1 MKKYLPLPGS
11 VWQDVGSSPPWGV
24 RFLVQLLVLFY
35 VTIGSSAV
43 GAEPLKPSVSTGGAN
58 RTRLASPSTHAKFAS
73 SGKVKHLPVVGTDNE
88 NRTATI
94 PANPTRSVI
103 ELSADDP
110 CTPTSYT
117 LCGDK
122 TSFTLTVGSG
132 YSNVQWYRD
141 GIVLPGATGTDYVAT
156 QAGLYSYSAVDA
168 TTSCSTSLCCPV
180 SIASC
185 TCPPTSYT
193 LCGSKT
199 SFTLTAGAGYTNV
212 QWYKDGAI
220 ISGATGME
228 YVATIAGL
236 YSYSAI
242 EATTGCSLSLCCPV
256 TISSCTCPPASYTLC
271 GTKTSFTLTA
281 GSEYTNVQWY
291 KDGVVIP
298 GATGM
303 EYVATMAGLYS
314 YSAIEATTG
323 CSLSLCCPVT
333 ISACPVVCEK
343 PILSL
348 ADPICTGNG
357 FYSISLISSTANLI
371 PSAGQVSGAS
381 IVNIPIGTPISVTA
395 SNGVGCYNVLTA
407 DSPTGCSNNGNNN
420 CTPPR
425 LSVGQPLCQGTGFYT
440 VSYRLVG
447 TGSVSSNVGNVNTVS
462 RVIENIPVG
471 QNVQVTA
478 TGSGTCVTRVTVVS
492 PASCTNPCENPAIT
506 LSGPECVAG
515 SSSYEVSYTVAAGT
529 SVQVNQG
536 VAANGLISGIL
547 SGIPVS
553 VTVTPNNGCQP
564 IVVIVPPASCT
575 VCTALGLNTG
585 TTLAQCGQ
593 ANGIATVVVNAGSG
607 VAPYTYQWTNASGSV
622 VSSSSL
628 AQGLAPGVY
637 TVSVTDSKGCTGQKQ
652 VSISSTSAPLIVAQ
666 VNSTSCGL
674 ANGSASV
681 QVSNGSGNYSYQ
693 WTSAAGIVV
702 GSSASLMNLSA
713 GTYMV
718 SVSDGSGCSSM
729 TSVVVG
735 NSTPLNVV
743 ASVQNAV
750 CGQATGSVSAQVSGG
765 SPAYSYQWRNAAG
778 SVVATSQNLTNASP
792 GSYTVIVTD
801 ATGCTALASA
811 NISNLAGPQLAG
823 SVTNVSCYGTQTG
836 GVVLSVTG
844 GTPPIGYVWS
854 NGATTKDLS
863 NVGAGV
869 YTVTARDANGCV
881 AIQSFTI
888 SQPTEIAAV
897 FQPTQP
903 TCTSLTGGSVRLI
916 GISGGTTPYSY
927 TWSNGSTAS
936 SLSGL
941 SGGTY
946 TLTIKDANGCV
957 ASPVAILATPTGCST
972 PVFDLALTKKLASGQ
987 SANVT
992 AGSSVTF
999 TVTVYNKG
1007 NVDATNVQVT
1017 DYIPTGLTLNDAS
1030 WSASN
1035 GLATLNSVIASLPA
1049 GQSTTRNIV
1058 FTVGA
1063 GVTGS
1068 ITNTAEISS
1077 AGNAQNLPDV
1087 DSDADNN
1094 PDNDGTPINDDT
1106 SGDHKH
1112 NPSQDEDDSDIEV
1125 INVTPSCVALGLN
1138 TGTTLAQCGQANG
1151 IATVVVNAGSGTA
1164 PYTYQWTNASGSVV
1178 SSSSLAQGLAPGV
1191 YTVSV
1196 TDSKGCTG
1204 QKQVSISS
1212 TSAPLIVAQ
1221 VNSTSCGLANGS
1233 ASVQVTSGSGS
1244 YTYQWT
1250 NGSGA
1255 VVGTTAS
1262 ISNLSAGTYMV
1273 SVSDGSGCSS
1283 MTSVVVGNSTPLNVV
1298 ASVQNAVCGQAT
1310 GSVSAQVS
1318 GGSPAYSYQ
1327 WRNAAGSVVATSQN
1341 LTNASPGSYTVIVT
1355 DATGCTALASANIS
1369 NLAGPQ
1375 LAGSVTNVSCYGTQT
1390 GGVVLSVTG
1399 GTPPIGY
1406 VWSNGATTK
1415 DLSNV
1420 GAGVYT
1426 VTARDANGCVAIQS
1440 FTISQPTEIAAVFQP
1455 TQPTCTSLTGGSVRL
1470 IGISGGTTP
1479 YSYTWSNGSTASSL
1493 SGLSGG
1499 TYTLT
1504 IKDANGC
1511 VASPVAILA
1520 TPTGCSTPVFDLA
1533 LTKKLASGQSANVT
1547 AGSSVTFTVTVY
1559 NKGNVD
1565 ATNVQVTDYI
1575 PTGLTLNDAS
1585 WSASNGLATLNSV
1598 IISLPAGQSTTRNI
1612 VFTVGSGVT
1621 GSLTNTAEI
1630 SSAGNAQNLP
1640 DVDSDPDNNPDND
1653 GTPINDDISGD
1664 HKHNPSQDEDDSDV
1678 EVINVTPVTPVC
1690 EKPVLTVGNPVC
1702 NPANGTYSVSVY
1714 SSTAS
1719 VLASAG
1725 SMNLSAGLIS
1735 NIQVGTPVSVTAS
1748 NGAGCF
1754 QVLSVDSPASC
1765 LTNPSCTQPK
1775 LTVGQPICQGTGYYS
1790 VNFTAERGSVQISQG
1805 RIVGNNVVDIPLG
1818 TNLLISATDGS
1829 CFTRVMVMSPASCT
1843 NVCENPA
1850 ISLSGPI
1857 CDDKGT
1863 STYYLN
1869 YTVTAGA
1876 TVRVNPGY
1884 ANGHWIYG
1892 IPSGV
1897 PLSVTVSTPGCADK
1911 VVTIP
1916 GIVCGQTPQPL
1927 LELTKQVNKTRA
1939 ALGEVVT
1946 YTLTLTNKGTGA
1958 ATNVEVQESMSA
1970 GLAIVP
1976 GSVSTTMGSYAATS
1990 PVGIWTIPSLAA
2002 GATTTLTFSASVT
2015 QVGVVY
2021 NKAAIPGDTVSV
2033 CTTVPVKVC
2042 KGAPILVDMSA
2053 PAGYGSY
2060 QWYRNGV
2067 PVAGATSYTYTASQY
2082 GEFTVQVNG
2091 GQCPNGACCPIVIE
2105 EEVGVS
2111 FTLAALAPTCNGS
2124 QPLANGT
2131 VTIGGLSAANT
2142 AYRYAISQGGSFTTT
2157 NPALQAVPAN
2167 GVLASNLVGGQ
2178 TYTIRLFNGAG
2189 CWQDQTVTVGVAN
2202 CGCQVEPPVVTCAIT
2217 EICKGSSTVLS
2228 TRGCESGTVI
2238 WSDGKSG
2245 ATIVATPSV
2254 TTTYTASC
2262 VIGTCVSKV
2271 SNAITVTVL
2280 DVKTPVLTASAD
2292 NVCPG
2297 TSVTLTATGCE
2308 SGTVIWSDKAQTG
2321 NSIVVAPYGKT
2332 TYTAQCRQS
2341 ACLSAP
2347 ALITINVNT
2356 DLPTPTVTCSTT
2368 IVCPGETVTLT
2379 AENCVGTPI
2388 WNSTT
2393 ATTSSIVVTPTLG
2406 SNRYWVYCKNG
2417 ACTSKSSNV
2426 YTIEVVAPQV
2436 PTLSA
2441 SADTVCLGGSVVLTA
2456 SGCNGSVLWSTGE
2469 TGASIT
2475 ARPTANTSYYAQCK
2489 FRTCLSNQSSPVAIA
2504 VVNPQAPIV
2513 KVSKTLICSGEPVSL
2528 TATGCN
2534 GTVQWHGVARVGS
2547 VITIYPTE
2555 SKEYYATCK
2564 QGTCESS
2571 ASNTVRVTVNT
2582 SPATAPTVTASTT
2595 LICNSGVVSLTA
2607 TGCNGNVT
2615 WSDGQTGS
2623 VVTVTPT
2630 PTNREFYALCVPTS
2644 GTACGS
2650 AKSNV
2655 IAISVAQPGV
2665 PSIVASRTA
2674 VCAGE
2679 TLTLTASG
2687 CNGSVKWS
2695 NGQLGATIQVS
2706 PQTTTDYQATC
2717 SLGACE
2723 SALSSKVTVVVTP
2736 AAPAPVVTASSLTV
2750 CSGSVVSLTATGCT
2764 GTVTWS
2770 DGQTGSVVTVTP
2782 TAASHDFS
2790 AICQT
2795 GGSCRSPQSN
2805 VVSIT
2810 LAPTAAPTITASRNV
2825 VCSGEKVTLTAT
2837 GCAGTVTWSGIN
2849 RLGASIDI
2857 YPTSTTEYY
2866 ATCNVGSC
2874 VSAASNKVTVTV
2886 NTGTGTIPV
2895 VTASTQQ
2902 VCTSGVVSLTA
2913 TGCSS
2918 GTVIWSDGQTGAIV
2932 SVTATEASH
2941 EFYALCKDAGQCGT
2955 GKSNVITITVTTMQT
2970 PVAVCSTD
2978 SICAG
2983 EEVTLTVQNCQGTPH
2998 WSTGETTPS
3007 IIVKPMV
3014 TTGYTVY
3021 CSLNGCTSPT
3031 SKSYLITVVPV
3042 LEPTITASAT
3052 AVEPGGT
3059 VTLTATG
3066 CPGTVIWSANDIHGN
3081 NTGSSIVVRPEGTQ
3095 TYSAQCKYRTCLSD
3109 PSITIVVNPGTCVAK
3124 AGGLTPVNAT
3134 VCGSGSNTVIV
3145 AATPS
3150 GGLVQPS
3157 GYSVAY
3163 LLTKDGLV
3171 QQVGTTPQ
3179 FSVPSAVA
3187 QYVIHTLV
3195 YNSQAGD
3202 ANYLN
3207 LAYIKSGLSR
3217 TTDVLQLISGK
3228 CAALDATGA
3237 KLTVGV
3243 VNAPTLSAT
3252 ALTVCNGGTVS
3263 LTATGCSG
3271 SVKWSDGKEGAVY
3284 ETSVYSDRT
3293 LTAIC
3298 EVAGCASQPSAPVRI
3313 TLGSPAVP
3321 VIVSTPSICVGE
3333 TVSLTATGCADGA
3346 YLWSDGSTTGAI
3358 LTVTPSA
3365 DVTYR
3370 VKCKLGACEGD
3381 WSASATVRV
3390 GKPSAPTLSL
3400 QGAGSATVCYG
3411 MPVTLVA
3418 TGCSASEQVIWSNNL
3433 TGSSITLSPAS
3444 TETYTAYCASAAGT
3458 CRSDVSA
3465 GITLTVLPKVAVPTV
3480 VDKTNTCPITT
3491 VDLSTGVTSPVST
3504 AGGVFEYY
3512 TDATLTSKVANPA
3525 AVGAGTYYVIERTV
3539 NGCVS
3544 LPAIIHVQ
3552 ITTCTEPTPCD
3563 GVNPATADA
3572 GADVNLCST
3581 TSYQLRGVLGG
3592 GGQTAHWTT
3601 SGSGHFDNPYSL
3613 SAIYT
3618 ASAEDVAAGQVTLTL
3633 AVSTTNVNCP
3643 IATDQM
3649 VLTLNGVKTQPV
3661 ITIVGATQL
3670 CYGDS
3675 VTLKASEASGY
3686 RWSTGAITRSIV
3698 VKQSGIYSVQVMD
3711 DKGCVSVKSAEVTVK
3726 VADPVLPPL
3735 VTNLRNT
3742 CPSKIVDLTKALS
3755 TTTAGSSYSYRIC
3768 ECVTSNIVIRPDS
3781 VCEGTYWIVEKTAQG
3796 CVSHPSKVV
3805 VKVFDCASDTLRS
3818 DVSITKTVNH
3828 TVVNGTP
3835 VTYTLTVSNAG
3846 PHTAYN
3852 VDVRDVL
3859 PSGLQLLPSA
3869 GYSFVNGV
3877 ITKRIDSLK
3886 AGASAQI
3893 VFSARLVK
3901 KGEDV
3906 VNRAEITYQDH
3917 VDPNLSN
3924 NSSSITVRDT
3934 ATAPASQTGTAGLG
3948 LALAVVKVEAQPDN
3962 SYNVTYKGTIKNIG
3976 GIDLQGL
3983 SLVDSLSQVF
3993 LSPASYSVVGA
4004 PVVASGSTLVANASF
4019 NGHTQPDLLTGASTL
4034 AAGAQDE
4041 VVFVVNVKPN
4051 GNNGPFYSSA
4061 TVTGTTPDASQTVMD
4076 ISNNGIDPVADGAV
4090 VTTVRFD
4097 LPQGLLGIA
4106 KEAGTPIM
4114 VAAGVYD
4121 VPYTITL
4128 TNMGSL
4134 PLRQIQVVD
4143 NLTQTFG
4150 SGALIVSNRI
4160 RVTGT
4165 GTVTVDT
4172 LYTGQGLL
4180 TRMLVDTASTLAVG
4194 AKATLGFTVRVDVR
4208 SASPQ
4213 SSSLTFYNTA
4223 YGTALAS
4230 DNQVVADTSTA
4241 GANTDPD
4248 NDLDPRNNS
4257 QSTPVS
4263 LNGLTT
4269 DAHIGLAM
4277 TVADTVRQSD
4287 GSYNVTYQIVVK
4299 AYGPSPLK
4307 NVLVTDTLSTVFNS
4321 QTGSSFTLVK
4331 APFITSTGSALKL
4344 NPNYNGVSDP
4354 VIVLGDS
4361 TSALAVGKVDTIRMV
4376 INVIADGSTTS
4387 FLNSAYGLAQYTGGT
4402 VSDVST
4408 SGLNPDLNGNG
4419 DPTDPNEREATPLT
4433 LLPTYQ
4439 AIFIPQGFSPNGDGI
4454 NDRFVI
4460 RGANGLTVSLEVYN
4474 RWGNLVYKNEDYQN
4488 DWDGKPNTGIVLS
4501 SADSNGV
4508 PDGTYYYVVNL
4519 SDGRK
4524 FVRYMTIN
4532 R

>member
-1 MKKYLPLPGS
+1 
-11 VWQDVGSSPPWGV
+11 
-24 RFLVQLLVLFY
+24 
-35 VTIGSSAV
+35 
-43 GAEPLKPSVSTGGAN
+43 
-58 RTRLASPSTHAKFAS
+58 
-73 SGKVKHLPVVGTDNE
+73 
-88 NRTATI
+88 
-94 PANPTRSVI
+94 
-103 ELSADDP
+103 
-110 CTPTSYT
+110 
-117 LCGDK
+117 
-122 TSFTLTVGSG
+122 
-132 YSNVQWYRD
+132 
-141 GIVLPGATGTDYVAT
+141 
-156 QAGLYSYSAVDA
+156 
-168 TTSCSTSLCCPV
+168 
-180 SIASC
+180 
-185 TCPPTSYT
+185 
-193 LCGSKT
+193 
-199 SFTLTAGAGYTNV
+199 
-212 QWYKDGAI
+212 
-220 ISGATGME
+220 
-228 YVATIAGL
+228 
-236 YSYSAI
+236 
-242 EATTGCSLSLCCPV
+242 
-256 TISSCTCPPASYTLC
+256 
-271 GTKTSFTLTA
+271 
-281 GSEYTNVQWY
+281 
-291 KDGVVIP
+291 
-298 GATGM
+298 
-303 EYVATMAGLYS
+303 
-314 YSAIEATTG
+314 
-323 CSLSLCCPVT
+323 
-333 ISACPVVCEK
+333 
-343 PILSL
+343 
-348 ADPICTGNG
+348 
-357 FYSISLISSTANLI
+357 
-371 PSAGQVSGAS
+371 
-381 IVNIPIGTPISVTA
+381 
-395 SNGVGCYNVLTA
+395 
-407 DSPTGCSNNGNNN
+407 
-420 CTPPR
+420 
-425 LSVGQPLCQGTGFYT
+425 
-440 VSYRLVG
+440 
-447 TGSVSSNVGNVNTVS
+447 
-462 RVIENIPVG
+462 
-471 QNVQVTA
+471 
-478 TGSGTCVTRVTVVS
+478 
-492 PASCTNPCENPAIT
+492 
-506 LSGPECVAG
+506 
-515 SSSYEVSYTVAAGT
+515 
-529 SVQVNQG
+529 
-536 VAANGLISGIL
+536 
-547 SGIPVS
+547 
-553 VTVTPNNGCQP
+553 
-564 IVVIVPPASCT
+564 
-575 VCTALGLNTG
+575 
-585 TTLAQCGQ
+585 
-593 ANGIATVVVNAGSG
+593 
-607 VAPYTYQWTNASGSV
+607 
-622 VSSSSL
+622 
-628 AQGLAPGVY
+628 
-637 TVSVTDSKGCTGQKQ
+637 
-652 VSISSTSAPLIVAQ
+652 
-666 VNSTSCGL
+666 
-674 ANGSASV
+674 
-681 QVSNGSGNYSYQ
+681 
-693 WTSAAGIVV
+693 
-702 GSSASLMNLSA
+702 
-713 GTYMV
+713 
-718 SVSDGSGCSSM
+718 
-729 TSVVVG
+729 
-735 NSTPLNVV
+735 
-743 ASVQNAV
+743 
-750 CGQATGSVSAQVSGG
+750 
-765 SPAYSYQWRNAAG
+765 
-778 SVVATSQNLTNASP
+778 
-792 GSYTVIVTD
+792 
-801 ATGCTALASA
+801 
-811 NISNLAGPQLAG
+811 
-823 SVTNVSCYGTQTG
+823 
-836 GVVLSVTG
+836 
-844 GTPPIGYVWS
+844 
-854 NGATTKDLS
+854 
-863 NVGAGV
+863 
-869 YTVTARDANGCV
+869 
-881 AIQSFTI
+881 
-888 SQPTEIAAV
+888 
-897 FQPTQP
+897 
-903 TCTSLTGGSVRLI
+903 
-916 GISGGTTPYSY
+916 
-927 TWSNGSTAS
+927 
-936 SLSGL
+936 
-941 SGGTY
+941 
-946 TLTIKDANGCV
+946 
-957 ASPVAILATPTGCST
+957 
-972 PVFDLALTKKLASGQ
+972 Q

-992 AGSSVTF
+992 PGSSVTF
-999 TVTVYNKG
+999 TVTVYNQG

-1017 DYIPTGLTLNDAS
+1017 DYIPTGLTLNDAN

-1058 FTVGA
+1058 FTVGS

-1068 ITNTAEISS
+1068 LTNTAEISS
-1077 AGNAQNLPDV
+1077 AGNAQNLPDK
-1087 DSDADNN
+1087 DSDPDNN
-1094 PDNDGTPINDDT
+1094 PNNDGTPINDDI

-1221 VNSTSCGLANGS
+1221 VSSTSCGVANGS
-1233 ASVQVTSGSGS
+1233 ASVQVSNGSGNYS
-1244 YTYQWT
+1244 YQWT
-1250 NGSGA
+1250 SAAGI
-1255 VVGTTAS
+1255 VVGSSAS
-1262 ISNLSAGTYMV
+1262 LVNLSAGVYTV
-1273 SVSDGSGCSS
+1273 SVTDGSGCSS
-1283 MTSVVVGNSTPLNVV
+1283 MTSVVVGNSSPVRVV
-1298 ASVQNAVCGQAT
+1298 ASVQNAVCGQPT
-1310 GSVSAQVS
+1310 GSISAQVS
-1318 GGSPAYSYQ
+1318 GGSGPYSYQ
-1327 WRNAAGSVVATSQN
+1327 WRNSSGVVVATSAT
-1341 LTNASPGSYTVIVT
+1341 LTGASPGSYTVSVS
-1355 DATGCTALASANIS
+1355 DATGCVGVASGNIS
-1369 NLAGPQ
+1369 NLSGPQ
-1375 LAGSVTNVSCYGTQT
+1375 VSGVPTNVKCYGTQT
-1390 GGVVLSVTG
+1390 GGVVLTVTG

-1406 VWSNGATTK
+1406 VWSNGSTSK

-1440 FTISQPTEIAAVFQP
+1440 FTITQPTEIAAVFQP

-1479 YSYTWSNGSTASSL
+1479 YSYTWSNGSTASSI

-1547 AGSSVTFTVTVY
+1547 PGSSVTFTVTVYNQGNVDATNVQVTDYIPTGLTLNDANWSASNGLATLNSVIASLPAGQSTTRNIVFTVGAGVTGSLTNTAEISSAGNAQNLPDVDSDPDNNPNNDGTPINDDTSGDHKHNPSQDEDDSDIEGINVSPAPVFDLALTKKLASGQSANVTAGSSVTFTVTVY
-1559 NKGNVD
+1559 NQGNVD

-1598 IISLPAGQSTTRNI
+1598 ITSLPAGQSTTRNI

-1640 DVDSDPDNNPDND
+1640 DKDSDPDNNPNND

-1735 NIQVGTPVSVTAS
+1735 NIQVGTPVSVSAG

-1765 LTNPSCTQPK
+1765 PTNPSCTQPK

-1829 CFTRVMVMSPASCT
+1829 CVTRVSVVSPASCT

-1863 STYYLN
+1863 NTYYLN
-1869 YTVTAGA
+1869 YTVTTGA
-1876 TVRVNPGY
+1876 TVQVSQGY

-1897 PLSVTVSTPGCADK
+1897 PLSVTVSTPGCSDK
-1911 VVTIP
+1911 VVIIP
-1916 GIVCGQTPQPL
+1916 GIVCGPSPQPL
-1927 LELTKQVNKTRA
+1927 LDLTKQVNKTRA
-1939 ALGEVVT
+1939 TLGEVVT
-1946 YTLTLTNKGTGA
+1946 YTLTLTNKGTGT

-1970 GLAIVP
+1970 GLALVP
-1976 GSVSTTMGSYAATS
+1976 GSVVTASGSYAATS

-2111 FTLAALAPTCNGS
+2111 FTLATQAPTCNGS

-2131 VTIGGLSAANT
+2131 VTIGGLSAAST
-2142 AYRYAISQGGSFTTT
+2142 AYRYAISQGSSFTTT
-2157 NPALQAVPAN
+2157 NPAIQAVPAN
-2167 GVLASNLVGGQ
+2167 GVLASNLAGGQ

-2217 EICKGSSTVLS
+2217 EICKGGSTVLS
-2228 TRGCESGTVI
+2228 TRGCESGNVI
-2238 WSDGKSG
+2238 WSNGQSG

-2271 SNAITVTVL
+2271 SNSITVTVL
-2280 DVKTPVLTASAD
+2280 DVKTPLLTASVD

-2321 NSIVVAPYGKT
+2321 NSIVVMPYGKT
-2332 TYTAQCRQS
+2332 TYTAQCRMNS
-2341 ACLSAP
+2341 CLSAP

-2456 SGCNGSVLWSTGE
+2456 TGCNGSVLWSTGE
-2469 TGASIT
+2469 TGTSIT
-2475 ARPTANTSYYAQCK
+2475 VKPTANTSYYAQCK

-2623 VVTVTPT
+2623 VVTVSPT

-2695 NGQLGATIQVS
+2695 NGQSGATIQVS

-2723 SALSSKVTVVVTP
+2723 SALSSKVTVVVNQVAT
-2736 AAPAPVVTASSLTV
+2736 APVVTASSLTV

-2764 GTVTWS
+2764 GTVKWS
-2770 DGQTGSVVTVTP
+2770 DGQTGSVVSVTP

-2795 GGSCRSPQSN
+2795 GTACSSPQSN

-2932 SVTATEASH
+2932 SVTATEANH

-2955 GKSNVITITVTTMQT
+2955 GKSNVITVTVTTMQT

-2983 EEVTLTVQNCQGTPH
+2983 EEVTLTVQNCQGTPR
-2998 WSTGETTPS
+2998 WSTGETTTS
-3007 IIVKPMV
+3007 IIVKPTV

-3031 SKSYLITVVPV
+3031 SKSYVITVVPV
-3042 LEPTITASAT
+3042 AEPTITASAT

-3134 VCGSGSNTVIV
+3134 VCGSTSSTVIV

-3163 LLTKDGLV
+3163 LLSKDGLV

-3195 YNSQAGD
+3195 YNSQVGD
-3202 ANYLN
+3202 ANYLD
-3207 LAYIKSGLSR
+3207 LADIKPGLSR

-3263 LTATGCSG
+3263 LTASGCSG

-3400 QGAGSATVCYG
+3400 QGAGSTTVCYG

-3491 VDLSTGVTSPVST
+3491 VDLSTGVTSQVST
-3504 AGGVFEYY
+3504 SGGVFEYY

-3525 AVGAGTYYVIERTV
+3525 AVGAGTYYVIERTM

-3552 ITTCTEPTPCD
+3552 ITTCTEPSPCD

-3572 GADVNLCST
+3572 GADANVCST
-3581 TSYQLRGVLGG
+3581 TSYQLRGVQGG
-3592 GGQTAHWTT
+3592 GGKTAHWTT
-3601 SGSGHFDNPYSL
+3601 SGSGSFDNPYSL

-3618 ASAEDVAAGQVTLTL
+3618 ASAEDVQNGTVTLTL
-3633 AVSTTNVNCP
+3633 AVSTSNVNCP
-3643 IATDQM
+3643 VATDQM
-3649 VLTLNGVKTQPV
+3649 VLTLNGVKSQPV

-3675 VTLKASEASGY
+3675 VTLKASEAAGY

-3698 VKQSGIYSVQVMD
+3698 VKQSGIYSVQVLD

-3755 TTTAGSSYSYRIC
+3755 TTTAGSSYIYRIC

-3869 GYSFVNGV
+3869 GYTFVNGV

-3901 KGEDV
+3901 KDEDV

-3924 NSSSITVRDT
+3924 NSSSVTVRDT

-4051 GNNGPFYSSA
+4051 GNNGPFYSRA
-4061 TVTGTTPDASQTVMD
+4061 TVTGTTPDASQTARDV
-4076 ISNNGIDPVADGAV
+4076 SNNGVDPVADGAV
-4090 VTTVRFD
+4090 ATTVRFD

-4106 KEAGTPIM
+4106 KEAGTPTL

-4134 PLRQIQVVD
+4134 PLRQIQVSD

-4180 TRMLVDTASTLAVG
+4180 TKMLVDTASTLAVG

-4208 SASPQ
+4208 NASPQ

-4277 TVADTVRQSD
+4277 AVADTVRQSD

-4307 NVLVTDTLSTVFNS
+4307 NVLVTDTLSTVFNT
-4321 QTGSSFTLVK
+4321 QTGSSFSLVK

-4344 NPNYNGVSDP
+4344 NPNYNGASDP

-4361 TSALAVGKVDTIRMV
+4361 TSSLAVGKVDTIRMV
-4376 INVIADGSTTS
+4376 INVITDGSTTS

-4419 DPTDPNEREATPLT
+4419 DPTDTNEREATPLT

-4460 RGANGLTVSLEVYN
+4460 RGVDGLTVSLQVYN
-4474 RWGNLVYKNEDYQN
+4474 RWGNLVYQNDDYQN